1 MASLDRE
8 QKSIVQAILQES
20 RKIKDPVAR
29 RKFKRAAVQTGLV
42 ESNLRNL
49 NHGDADSQGWRQE
62 RASLYPNPTNVKA
75 SVRRFREEFEQ
86 HYDPGERASDVA
98 GQVQRPAAQYLGR
111 YQERAGEAKSILREF
126 GGGGGG
132 SSPAPGY
139 RTDPQRVSLPGVD
152 NSGLR
157 QGALQQYVLDRGKPD
172 SLLTL
177 GSTLRGARDQPSSS
191 FNVGS
196 FYKGQPREQQ
206 KQRGGAKSAESLGDE
221 IGRYASKLGLSPGSR
236 DRDPA
241 HNAAVGGSSDSDH
254 IEAASGYKGREGVD
268 IPTTAAQGGWG
279 QYQKVVG
286 KLGIPLDKG
295 GFSQGTITRGG
306 KKFRVQVIFGDA
318 HKHGDHIHV
327 GFRRVG

>member
-1 MASLDRE
+1 VKLGDG
-8 QKSIVQAILQES
+8 
-20 RKIKDPVAR
+20 KIKDDIRGQVRYMLPLLRQHGVEDALR
-29 RKFKRAAVQTGLV
+29 GYNAGTGAIDASRGYSETNAYVSRILGSAGDFKRT
-42 ESNLRNL
+42 
-49 NHGDADSQGWRQE
+49 
-62 RASLYPNPTNVKA
+62 
-75 SVRRFREEFEQ
+75 
-86 HYDPGERASDVA
+86 
-98 GQVQRPAAQYLGR
+98 
-111 YQERAGEAKSILREF
+111 

-152 NSGLR
+152 NSTAR

-177 GSTLRGARDQPSSS
+177 GSTLRDAQDQPSSS

-196 FYKGQPREQQ
+196 FYKGRERQQ
-206 KQRGGAKSAESLGDE
+206 QRAGGGAKSAESLGDE

>member
-1 MASLDRE
+1 VADLDRE
-8 QKSIVQAILQES
+8 QKSIVRAIIQES
-20 RKIKDPVAR
+20 LKIKDPVAR

-75 SVRRFREEFEQ
+75 SVQRFREEFLQ

-98 GQVQRPAAQYLGR
+98 GQVQRPAAEYLGR
-111 YQERAGEAKSILREF
+111 YQERAGEATSILKGF
-126 GGGGGG
+126 GGGG
-132 SSPAPGY
+132 SSPQGGY

-152 NSGLR
+152 NSALR
-157 QGALQQYVLDRGKPD
+157 QSALQQYVLDRGKPD

-177 GSTLRGARDQPSSS
+177 GSSLSVAQDQPSSS

-196 FYKGQPREQQ
+196 FYKGQPR
-206 KQRGGAKSAESLGDE
+206 QRQPGGKAKTAEGLGDE
-221 IGRYASKLGLSPGSR
+221 ISRYAGKLGLSAGSR

-241 HNAAVGGSSDSDH
+241 HNAAVGGSADSDH
-254 IEAASGYKGREGVD
+254 IEGGSGYRGREGVD

-295 GFSQGTITRGG
+295 GFSQGTVTRGG
-306 KKFRVQVIFGDA
+306 KRFRVQVIFGDA
-318 HKHGDHIHV
+318 NDHGDHIHV